1 MEGVRVFRRVR
12 RRMWGREEGSG
23 WRVERS
29 QSVSVR
35 RFRATLWG
43 VEVLNRTPGGGLG
56 SWRRRRSEATTF
68 VRG

>member
-1 MEGVRVFRRVR
+1 MVEGVRVFRRVR
-12 RRMWGREEGSG
+12 RRMWG
-23 WRVERS
+23 RVERS